1 MAYIYG
7 SAAINFP
14 PEGEYISLSSVNAQ
28 GTLVP
33 QTQTILLGTS
43 VNNLPAFP
51 TTENQGILELPELSG
66 NDYFPIVNVEG
77 ATSFAYKVTLGQ
89 VKDYVSKEIGVSPT
103 GGNGNL
109 SLGGGLILNEEQFI
123 KWEYDIAPL
132 TYTFGISFNRTE
144 GFKFRDIAEEH
155 NIFKVNPNGVL
166 VLTALETTLGGQP
179 LVATAGGLH
188 YYNGDLYFG
197 K

>member
-1 MAYIYG
+1 MAYSYG

-14 PEGEYISLSSVNAQ
+14 PEGEYV
-28 GTLVP
+28 TLKSESINSTPVP
-33 QTQTILLGTS
+33 SGQTIVLGTS

-51 TTENQGILELPELSG
+51 TTENQGITELPELTG

-89 VKDYVSKEIGVSPT
+89 VKDFISKEIGVSPI
-103 GGNGNL
+103 GGNL
-109 SLGGGLILNEEQFI
+109 SLGGGLILDEEQFI

-132 TYTFGISFNRTE
+132 TYTFGISFNRTS
-144 GFKFRDIAEEH
+144 GFKFRDFDEQH
-155 NIFKVNPNGVL
+155 NIFKVDPDGVL
-166 VLTALETTLGGQP
+166 VLAALETTLGGQP
-179 LVATAGGLH
+179 TVATAGGLH
-188 YYNGDLYFG
+188 YWNGNLYFG

>member
-1 MAYIYG
+1 MAYSYG

-14 PEGEYISLSSVNAQ
+14 PEGEYISFSSVTAA
-28 GTLVP
+28 GAVVP
-33 QTQTILLGTS
+33 GTQTIVLGTS

-51 TTENQGILELPELSG
+51 TTENQGITELPELSG

-89 VKDYVSKEIGVSPT
+89 VKDYVSKEIGVSPI
-103 GGNGNL
+103 GGNL
-109 SLGGGLILNEEQFI
+109 SLGGGLILDEEQFI

-132 TYTFGISFNRTE
+132 TYKFGISFDRTS
-144 GFKFRDIAEEH
+144 GFKFRDFDGQH
-155 NIFKVNPNGVL
+155 NIFKVDPDGVL
-166 VLTALETTLGGQP
+166 VLAALETTLGGQP
-179 LVATAGGLH
+179 TVATAGGLH
-188 YYNGDLYFG
+188 YWNGNLYFG